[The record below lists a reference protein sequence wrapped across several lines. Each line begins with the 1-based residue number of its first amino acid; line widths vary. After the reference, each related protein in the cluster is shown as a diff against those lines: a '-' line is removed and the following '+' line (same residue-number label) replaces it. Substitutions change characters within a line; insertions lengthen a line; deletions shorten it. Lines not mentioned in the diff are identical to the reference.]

1 MKNLLEIAKIFVL
14 ALLVIIPANCSAG
27 DVHNLKNIIGDW
39 YDTNGN
45 LVLSV
50 TSDYSINGC
59 KILNC
64 ELFGFTNCT
73 AGIRYDLKIIEKTG
87 VRDLILEYVSSS
99 TAKKFSEENYH
110 EMIIIDTK
118 NFYYREKN
126 QRHYES
132 VGGIYLGMKKDEV
145 LKLYGE
151 PSSVEKDPNY
161 NRYEFKYKND
171 GFDVEFVGDRV
182 FEIIIYD
189 YGNRKFDISGLSA
202 RDSEESYKRFYKP
215 KADVGIRGSVFYI
228 GNGELIVTP
237 SRHNNFAILTVDQ
250 N

>member
-1 MKNLLEIAKIFVL
+1 MKKIL
-14 ALLVIIPANCSAG
+14 SLIIFCVMIFSANCNAG
-27 DVHNLKNIIGDW
+27 DVHRLKDTIGNW

-45 LVLSV
+45 LALTISE
-50 TSDYSINGC
+50 DYSINGC
-59 KILNC
+59 KILNS

-151 PSSVEKDPNY
+151 PSSVEKNPNY

-171 GFDVEFVGDRV
+171 GFDVQVVGDRV
-182 FEIIIYD
+182 FSIKIYS

-202 RDSEESYKRFYKP
+202 RDSEESYKKFYKP

-228 GNGELIVTP
+228 GNGELIFPP
-237 SRHNNFAILTVDQ
+237 SRHNNYVTLTVDQ
-250 N
+250 S

>member
-1 MKNLLEIAKIFVL
+1 MKKIC
-14 ALLVIIPANCSAG
+14 AAVIIFYVMIFSANCSAG
-27 DVHNLKNIIGDW
+27 NVQALKDRGMIGNW

-45 LVLSV
+45 LTL
-50 TSDYSINGC
+50 TIGSDYTINGC

-64 ELFGFTNCT
+64 EVYGLTDCT
-73 AGIRYDLKIIEKTG
+73 AGIRYDLKIIEKNG

-151 PSSVEKDPNY
+151 PSAVEKNPNGY

-182 FEIIIYD
+182 FSVKIYD
-189 YGNRKFDISGLSA
+189 YGNRKFDRSGLSA
-202 RDSEESYKRFYKP
+202 RDSYESYKKFYKP

-228 GNGELIVTP
+228 GNGELIFPP

>member
-1 MKNLLEIAKIFVL
+1 MIIF
-14 ALLVIIPANCSAG
+14 PANCSAG

-45 LVLSV
+45 LALTISE
-50 TSDYSINGC
+50 DYSINGC
-59 KILNC
+59 KILNS

-118 NFYYREKN
+118 NIYYRSKN

-132 VGGIYLGMKKDEV
+132 VGGI
-145 LKLYGE
+145 LYGE

-202 RDSEESYKRFYKP
+202 RDSEESYKKFYKP

-228 GNGELIVTP
+228 GNGELIIPPPNGRGNV
-237 SRHNNFAILTVDQ
+237 AILAVDQ
-250 N
+250 A

>member
-64 ELFGFTNCT
+64 ELFGLTNCI

-87 VRDLILEYVSSS
+87 VRNLILEHVSSY
-99 TAKKFSEENYH
+99 TAKKFSEKDFH
-110 EMIIIDTK
+110 EMIIIDCQ
-118 NFYYREKN
+118 NCYYREKN

-132 VGGIYLGMKKDEV
+132 VGGVYLGMKKNEV

-151 PSSVEKDPNY
+151 PSSVERNSKGY
-161 NRYEFKYKND
+161 NECTFKYKND
-171 GFDVEFVGDRV
+171 GFDVRFVGDRV
-182 FEIIIYD
+182 FTIKIYD

-215 KADVGIRGSVFYI
+215 KADVGARGSVFYI
-228 GNGELIVTP
+228 GNGELITP
-237 SRHNNFAILTVDQ
+237 LGNSAILSVDQ
-250 N
+250 T